1 MEIAMFL
8 HIDNVEYIEAYKLRL
23 TFSNHDTQEIDL
35 AEELYGEIFEPLKE
49 VEYFKQAFLNLETN
63 TVEWPNGADFA
74 PEFLYSL
81 GQSVPQTA

>member
-1 MEIAMFL
+1 MFL